1 MKDALLSFGMELDAS
16 MAINDK
22 WVDGVDK
29 DVLSSLTNLLDVVR
43 HIIEDEQT
51 PEIIKMMECDLNWT
65 ICMLHITAARSA

>member
-1 MKDALLSFGMELDAS
+1 MKTENYFALKDALLSFGMELDAS

-43 HIIEDEQT
+43 HIIDDEQT
-51 PEIIKMMECDLNWT
+51 HEIIKMMECDL
-65 ICMLHITAARSA
+65 LE

>member
-1 MKDALLSFGMELDAS
+1 MNGMKDALLSFGMELDAS

-43 HIIEDEQT
+43 HIIDDEQT
-51 PEIIKMMECDLNWT
+51 HEIIKMMECDL
-65 ICMLHITAARSA
+65 LE

>member
-43 HIIEDEQT
+43 HIIDDEQT
-51 PEIIKMMECDLNWT
+51 PEIIKMMECDL
-65 ICMLHITAARSA
+65 LE